1 MGRCW
6 LELELNGS
14 WAEGCGIYPSV
25 ALSAPGQISTVCGAL
40 FSVNRTT
47 LVSRVLAPR
56 TSSKDEDSR
65 ACVTTKEPCSS
76 RPMHRRCGEED
87 RHGDCQPIYTL
98 RLRAQSPPER
108 APR

>member
-47 LVSRVLAPR
+47 LHDDARVTCAGPG
-56 TSSKDEDSR
+56 
-65 ACVTTKEPCSS
+65 P
-76 RPMHRRCGEED
+76 G
-87 RHGDCQPIYTL
+87 
-98 RLRAQSPPER
+98 PPNF
-108 APR
+108 